1 MPLPS
6 RDSDSQDPLKICFQ
20 QPDSDGDASGVLGPD
35 KLVEQ
40 EDDAPKKKK
49 KFMRSGKCLNCKEK
63 GHLKMDCPKL
73 TEERRKELQVG
84 CLTC

>member
-1 MPLPS
+1 MVCHLHRIPFQLT
-6 RDSDSQDPLKICFQ
+6 DSDN
-20 QPDSDGDASGVLGPD
+20 DGEGPGPVQ
-35 KLVEQ
+35 LAEQ
-40 EDDAPKKKK
+40 EEDAPKKKK

-84 CLTC
+84 FLT

>member
-1 MPLPS
+1 MSYLEYFKFRFQKP
-6 RDSDSQDPLKICFQ
+6 DSDS
-20 QPDSDGDASGVLGPD
+20 DSAVSEVPGPSQ
-35 KLVEQ
+35 LAEQ
-40 EDDAPKKKK
+40 EEDAPKKKK

-84 CLTC
+84 CSTCMSGA

>member
-1 MPLPS
+1 M
-6 RDSDSQDPLKICFQ
+6 KIRFQ
-20 QPDSDGDASGVLGPD
+20 QPASDRDESGVPEPGQLA
-35 KLVEQ
+35 EQ

-84 CLTC
+84 CLTFWEMQSYKRSVTTN